1 MSYAIEMAGE
11 YKFKVCLVG
20 DPGVGKTSLV
30 RRFVYNMFSDKY
42 LTTIGTNI
50 YKKNLKI
57 RGVSCTLMVWDIM
70 GQPGF
75 REILKTAYFYGAQGI
90 IAVADLTSPQTFESL
105 PDWVEAAMGVVEES
119 FPVIMFANK
128 SDLEWKV
135 DENYVKEVADRI
147 GAEEHYITSA
157 KTGENVE
164 KGFVSMAKYLLP

>member
-57 RGVSCTLMVWDIM
+57 RG
-70 GQPGF
+70 
-75 REILKTAYFYGAQGI
+75 
-90 IAVADLTSPQTFESL
+90 
-105 PDWVEAAMGVVEES
+105 
-119 FPVIMFANK
+119 
-128 SDLEWKV
+128 
-135 DENYVKEVADRI
+135 
-147 GAEEHYITSA
+147 
-157 KTGENVE
+157 
-164 KGFVSMAKYLLP
+164 